1 VTDSHESASTS
12 RRLRLT
18 PAMADV
24 RRAVREW
31 AETGPEVPG
40 GLFLVALSGGSDSL
54 ALAWAAGLELPKLGF
69 GAGAIIV
76 DHQLQEASSEVA
88 AHAAEQATKLG
99 LNPVVTKAV
108 VVGTTGGP
116 EDAARFAR
124 YQAFTEA
131 LHETG
136 AEGIL
141 LAHTED
147 DQAETVLL
155 GLARGSGPS
164 SLKGMAQRD
173 GRYHRP
179 LLSLPRATVRQALG
193 DADIAWFEDPHNV
206 DPSYARV
213 RVRHTVLP
221 VLEEN
226 LGPGITP
233 ALARTA
239 DLFRADSEAL
249 DSLAERIFDRVVTR
263 RSTNT
268 VRVPVADI
276 EGEPNALVSRVIR
289 MMVAAAGGVAPTY
302 PQMRQIL
309 ALVREWKGQS
319 AVSVAGASVVRK
331 DNSILVSG
339 APER

>member
-1 VTDSHESASTS
+1 
-12 RRLRLT
+12 
-18 PAMADV
+18 MADV

-31 AETGPEVPG
+31 THSGPEAPG
-40 GLFLVALSGGSDSL
+40 GLYLVALSGGSDSL

-69 GAGAIIV
+69 RAGAIIV

-88 AHAAEQATKLG
+88 AHAAAQATELG
-99 LNPVVTKAV
+99 LNPVFIKTV
-108 VVGTTGGP
+108 VVGATGGP
-116 EDAARFAR
+116 EEAARSAR
-124 YQAFTEA
+124 YRAFTEA

-136 AEGIL
+136 AEAIL

-164 SLKGMAQRD
+164 SLKGMAQHD
-173 GRYHRP
+173 GRYYRP

-193 DADIAWFEDPHNV
+193 DAGIAWFEDPHNV

-226 LGPGITP
+226 LGPGITA

-239 DLFRADSEAL
+239 DLFRADSDAL
-249 DSLAERIFDRVVTR
+249 DSLAEGIFDRVVLR
-263 RSTNT
+263 QSTHT
-268 VRVPVADI
+268 LGVPVADI
-276 EGEPNALVSRVIR
+276 EAEPDALVSRVIR
-289 MMVAAAGGVAPTY
+289 MMVVAVVGVAPTY
-302 PQMRQIL
+302 RQMGQIL

-319 AVSVAGASVVRK
+319 VVSVAGASVGRK

-339 APER
+339 ASER